1 MYVLCKIYPRAET
14 VDTLLY
20 FVSEHRSNLEEILL
34 SLYDEAVEIAANHP
48 DPVNAVKNCMDS
60 FQIVAVPFL
69 AD

>member
-1 MYVLCKIYPRAET
+1 MYVLCKYYRHGEA

-34 SLYDEAVEIAANHP
+34 SIYDEAVEVAANHP
-48 DPVNAVKNCMDS
+48 DPVAAVKNYMDS
-60 FQIVAVPFL
+60 FQIVEVPFL